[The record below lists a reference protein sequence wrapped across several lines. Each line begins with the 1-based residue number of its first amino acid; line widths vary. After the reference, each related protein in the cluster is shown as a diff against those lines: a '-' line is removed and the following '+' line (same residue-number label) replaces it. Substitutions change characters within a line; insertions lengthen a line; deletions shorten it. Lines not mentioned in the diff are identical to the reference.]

1 MKRVALAILEYAL
14 GFLALAV
21 FAALAFGGGKATDEQ
36 MIYAFKVGAVIAA
49 FELAVLFWRREPANR
64 LIIGANLWLLV
75 GGVAAILEQWW
86 LLKGYQKIGEAGLF
100 VAMLAVGLL
109 TTAISPSGFIAAT
122 GQRSR
127 VLWSSAALVA
137 AVLLALVAALH
148 FRGDVRLAAVL
159 PVIALSWLNRLLR
172 RVAASGV

>member
-1 MKRVALAILEYAL
+1 M
-14 GFLALAV
+14 
-21 FAALAFGGGKATDEQ
+21 
-36 MIYAFKVGAVIAA
+36 
-49 FELAVLFWRREPANR
+49 
-64 LIIGANLWLLV
+64 
-75 GGVAAILEQWW
+75 
-86 LLKGYQKIGEAGLF
+86 F

-172 RVAASGV
+172 RVAASGA